1 MMIGWLDGM
10 VGRMVDGWL
19 DGRMGWLI
27 ISGASGHLDISN
39 QNRPFYFQNQLF
51 LHCIPF

>member
-1 MMIGWLDGM
+1 MGVWMMIGWLDGM

-27 ISGASGHLDISN
+27 ISGASGHLDD
-39 QNRPFYFQNQLF
+39 RMVGW
-51 LHCIPF
+51 